1 MLHEI
6 SQRKTN
12 TVSYPLYAESKKIQQ
27 IREYSKKKRNIFA
40 DTENILWLP
49 MGEEWGGHYRGR
61 GVRGTNY

>member
-27 IREYSKKKRNIFA
+27 IREYSKKKKETYLQIQRTYYGYPWGRN
-40 DTENILWLP
+40 
-49 MGEEWGGHYRGR
+49 GGALQG
-61 GVRGTNY
+61 